1 MKRLLFLC
9 HRIPYP
15 PEKGDKIRAWHMLR
29 HLAQS
34 WDVDLGC
41 LVDDPQDLQHLPVL
55 EECCSVVRAHPTGSS
70 WRAAAR
76 TLLHYRPGKPLTPG
90 WFYNADLA
98 SWVRQGL
105 ASGRYDAVFAYS
117 AAMAPYLIGQPGF
130 SPRQSRVLDLVD
142 VDSEKWRAY
151 AAETKSPMRHI
162 WQREARTLLE
172 FERRAAVAFDRCL
185 FVSGHESARF
195 AELAPETASHL
206 DWVENGVDMAFF
218 DPARSYPSP
227 YEGVASPLVFT
238 GTMNYRPNVEA
249 VCWFARN
256 VLPRLRAAFNPSPE
270 FFIVGANPSP
280 AVRSLSSIPG
290 VHVVGAVAD
299 IRPYIAHASVAVAPL
314 GIARGIQNKVLE
326 AMALA
331 RPVVA
336 SSSAFEGV
344 HAVPG
349 RDLLVGDGVAQTF
362 DLVSAVLRGEHSGL
376 GAAARRAML
385 AGHDWSATLRRL
397 DGMLAPASAQQ
408 VHELGAVA

>member
-34 WDVDLGC
+34 WQVDLGC
-41 LVDDPQDLQHLPVL
+41 LVDDPQDLQHIPVL
-55 EECCSVVRAHPTGSS
+55 EECCSVVRALPTGSS
-70 WRAAAR
+70 LRAAAR
-76 TLLHYRPGKPLTPG
+76 ALLRCRPGEPLTPG
-90 WFYNADLA
+90 WFHNVELA
-98 SWVRQGL
+98 SWVRRGL
-105 ASGRYDAVFAYS
+105 AEGRYDAVFAYS

-130 SPRQSRVLDLVD
+130 SPGVSRVLDLVD

-151 AAETKSPMRHI
+151 AAKTRTPMRYV
-162 WQREARTLLE
+162 WRREAQTLLGY
-172 FERRAAVAFDRCL
+172 ERRAAMAFDRCL
-185 FVSGHESARF
+185 FVSQHESARF
-195 AELAPETASHL
+195 AELAPETIPHL
-206 DWVENGVDMAFF
+206 DWVENGVDMSFF
-218 DPARSYPSP
+218 DPERPYPSP
-227 YEGVASPLVFT
+227 YGDVASPLVFT

-256 VLPRLRAAFNPSPE
+256 VLPKLRETFNPSPE
-270 FFIVGANPSP
+270 FFIVGANPAP
-280 AVRSLSSIPG
+280 AVRSLATIPG
-290 VHVVGAVAD
+290 VHVIGAVND
-299 IRPYIAHASVAVAPL
+299 IRPYIAHAAVSVAPL

-344 HAVPG
+344 HAQPG
-349 RDLLVGDGVAQTF
+349 RDLLVGDGVAQTVN
-362 DLVSAVLRGEHSGL
+362 LVSAVLRGEHPGL

-397 DGMLAPASAQQ
+397 DTMLSPAE
-408 VHELGAVA
+408 HRMPELGAVA